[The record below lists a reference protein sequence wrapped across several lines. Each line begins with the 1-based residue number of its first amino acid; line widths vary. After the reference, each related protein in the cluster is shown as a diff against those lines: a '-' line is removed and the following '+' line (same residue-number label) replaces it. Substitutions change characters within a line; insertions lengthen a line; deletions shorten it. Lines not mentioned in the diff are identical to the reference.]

1 MLSLLRQILSFKVVL
16 HNIHFINSA
25 AVFGEYITLTKRKFQ
40 QRSPFNW
47 WVITPQRLPKLPL
60 KLMANFIFLKCEMVK
75 FLYTLNMV
83 SNVKMNMFQIEIF
96 EEINLFQYKS
106 LCFFSPGELLEGNP
120 VSRVSWKTKIYCEK
134 LKPMLLD
141 NIWMDPFSVFSLHF
155 DVSTTFVG
163 N

>member
-60 KLMANFIFLKCEMVK
+60 KLMANIIFQKCEMVK
-75 FLYTLNMV
+75 LLYTLNMV
-83 SNVKMNMFQIEIF
+83 SNVKMIMFQIAIF

-106 LCFFSPGELLEGNP
+106 LFFSWRIAWGQSCFESQLKSKNLLWKTEAHVVRQYGCIHFQYSVFTSMSLQYLLEI
-120 VSRVSWKTKIYCEK
+120 RE
-134 LKPMLLD
+134 
-141 NIWMDPFSVFSLHF
+141 
-155 DVSTTFVG
+155 
-163 N
+163 